1 MRIYAATI
9 FLSAFLLFQVEPM
22 LAKYILPWF
31 GGAAS
36 VWNTCLLFFQVLL
49 VAGYLYAH
57 LIGTRLIART
67 QVIVHLALVIGCVA
81 LMGALAT
88 MWKSPIM
95 PGASWKP
102 STPDFP
108 IPRILALLTV
118 SVGLPYLVLSSTGPL
133 LQAWFARTHEASPYR
148 LYSLSNVGSLLALI
162 TYPFV
167 VEPALPLRIQGLAWA
182 AIYLVFAVGIACGA
196 LILWKSRERHRTD
209 AIGPG

>member
-36 VWNTCLLFFQVLL
+36 VWNTCLLFFQLLL

-57 LIGTRLIART
+57 LIGTRLTARA
-67 QVIVHLALVIGCVA
+67 QVIVHLAMVAGCAV

-95 PGASWKP
+95 PDASWKP
-102 STPDFP
+102 SAPDFP
-108 IPRILALLTV
+108 IARILLLLTV
-118 SVGLPYLVLSSTGPL
+118 SVGLPYFVLSSTGTL

-148 LYSLSNVGSLLALI
+148 LYSLSNLGSLLALL

-167 VEPALPLRIQGLAWA
+167 VEPALRLRTQGLAWA
-182 AIYLVFAVGIACGA
+182 ALYLIF
-196 LILWKSRERHRTD
+196 
-209 AIGPG
+209 